1 MTSFLRCVIDT
12 NICIKQFIA
21 DPLTP
26 KVNQSI
32 VLKERSLFLGNK
44 KPGFFVL
51 SRTPTDRSPRNPVS
65 GRGSRERSLFEEFNK
80 RHHGSQCR
88 EEQLLAR

>member
-26 KVNQSI
+26 KVNQLFDLLEAPSI
-32 VLKERSLFLGNK
+32 E
-44 KPGFFVL
+44 FFV
-51 SRTPTDRSPRNPVS
+51 PD
-65 GRGSRERSLFEEFNK
+65 LFYIECANVMQEVCK
-80 RHHGSQCR
+80 S
-88 EEQLLAR
+88 